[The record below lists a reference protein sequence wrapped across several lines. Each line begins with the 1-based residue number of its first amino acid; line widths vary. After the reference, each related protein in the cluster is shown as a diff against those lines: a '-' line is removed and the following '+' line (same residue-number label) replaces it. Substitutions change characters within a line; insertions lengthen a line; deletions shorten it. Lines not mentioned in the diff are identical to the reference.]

1 MIYILTLVIFSGGSV
16 AIATAEYNSA
26 AACEAAKTIDEKA
39 VLPPTGSPWWS
50 QRARPKDRRYRGDNH
65 RHWD

>member
-39 VLPPTGSPWWS
+39 VASANRQPMVIATCTSKG
-50 QRARPKDRRYRGDNH
+50 
-65 RHWD
+65 